1 MINDKSRDHEA
12 AIRHYERIIKVS
24 LIDTARIRTAHY

>member
-12 AIRHYERIIKVS
+12 IRYYERIIKVS
-24 LIDTARIRTAHY
+24 LIDTARIRAVCY